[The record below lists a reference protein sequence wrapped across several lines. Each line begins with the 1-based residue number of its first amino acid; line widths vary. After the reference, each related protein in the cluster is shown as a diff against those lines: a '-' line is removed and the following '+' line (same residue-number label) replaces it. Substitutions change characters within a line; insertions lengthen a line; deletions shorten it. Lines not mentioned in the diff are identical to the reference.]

1 MAKRIWLAPTLQV
14 SKPLCRPTC
23 RRGGGENKFG
33 SKVVMAKKYEY
44 LRSTYRQEELLDNL
58 REEGANGWELCSA
71 TARKQDKY
79 VNAGTSNMQYVSV
92 EMYVDCIFKREKEE
106 VVEKEFV
113 WDDYLV
119 IELLSS
125 YAPFA
130 DNIYTIPKHIENFK
144 ELKSNSIKSG
154 KGTAN
159 DVLNTEEG
167 NLKYVS
173 KEYIDSIPPLNTE
186 IKSGGHG
193 GGSVYGTPLNTE
205 ETIDDFWKRH
215 NIMGMPV
222 TGGYYFIYNDVQCFG
237 QVSTLPYTM
246 RLKIRPCYAQDDI
259 GSGAGQA
266 VYKDFPRP
274 TPSQPQ
280 NNKEKVGVYVGSY
293 NHGPKYGHVGQYDFI
308 CDREIMDSEFRA
320 IEAAIS
326 KILNHE

>member
-1 MAKRIWLAPTLQV
+1 
-14 SKPLCRPTC
+14 
-23 RRGGGENKFG
+23 
-33 SKVVMAKKYEY
+33 
-44 LRSTYRQEELLDNL
+44 
-58 REEGANGWELCSA
+58 
-71 TARKQDKY
+71 
-79 VNAGTSNMQYVSV
+79 
-92 EMYVDCIFKREKEE
+92 
-106 VVEKEFV
+106 
-113 WDDYLV
+113 LV

-159 DVLNTEEG
+159 DVLNTEEKKKAIKSWIEFMPEGIDPREVTANDVLNTEG